1 VAVAVAVDLQLVL
14 AGLVAFQKILQTLIR
29 LVEIQPLEQ
38 LAVTLQVM
46 DVTQEQVVPVVL
58 EMDLLQLQMEVPL
71 TVQQVLM
78 VLPFLQF

>member
-1 VAVAVAVDLQLVL
+1 VAEVEAADLQLVL
-14 AGLVAFQKILQTLIR
+14 AGLVAFQKMLQTLIR

-71 TVQQVLM
+71 TVQQGLM
-78 VLPFLQF
+78 VLPFLQL

>member
-1 VAVAVAVDLQLVL
+1 
-14 AGLVAFQKILQTLIR
+14 VAFQKMLQTLIR

-71 TVQQVLM
+71 TVQQGLM
-78 VLPFLQF
+78 VLPFLQL